1 VAREPVPRAAF
12 DDALRRL
19 DTAALASLVADI
31 WDARGCETRR
41 EGDRVVV
48 ERGGGPTTVHVHDGA
63 GRFGRTR
70 SPPAPDAVGADL
82 VVTNVPA
89 AGEGVRDAADLR
101 EALLY
106 AVPPA
111 TGDELCRRHLGIP
124 ARRDPGSPE
133 QSSARSTV
141 VVLAVVVV
149 LVAVALATGVPGGSN
164 GVDDAGRA
172 DVNGTPA
179 GDAGSPV
186 SEGAPSPAAG
196 EVAPG
201 VGRNGSIDVE
211 RVADTHARVLAGT
224 SYTWVVTYREYR
236 NGSRVDTVRWQV
248 AAAGPGRYNSTVTG
262 DERSRNSATTLGETA
277 YADGETRYERHPDGR
292 VSRERIDAADGEDDP
307 HVAAAT
313 RMISWY
319 LSAENVSVGQ
329 AGRSDDGRHYVF
341 AEDDP
346 WPGTEAERTV
356 AVVRDYGL
364 VDSLHRRHRI
374 AGTNTTV
381 VVAFEYRAT
390 GATTVDEPAWVAN
403 ATADA
408 AANRT

>member
-1 VAREPVPRAAF
+1 MAREPVSRAAF
-12 DDALRRL
+12 DDALRQL
-19 DTAALASLVADI
+19 DTAALTALVSDI
-31 WDARGCETRR
+31 WAARGYETRR

-48 ERGGGPTTVHVHDGA
+48 GRGGPTTVHVHDGA
-63 GRFGRTR
+63 GRFGRTHP
-70 SPPAPDAVGADL
+70 PPAPAAVGADL
-82 VVTNVPA
+82 VVTNVSA

-101 EALLY
+101 DALLY

-111 TGDELCRRHLGIP
+111 TGDALCRRHLGTP
-124 ARRDPGSPE
+124 ARHDPGSPE
-133 QSSARSTV
+133 QSSARLTV
-141 VVLAVVVV
+141 VVLAAVVV
-149 LVAVALATGVPGGSN
+149 LAGVALATGVPGGLN
-164 GVDDAGRA
+164 GVDDTDPTDVSGAPA
-172 DVNGTPA
+172 DDTE
-179 GDAGSPV
+179 SPV

-201 VGRNGSIDVE
+201 VGRNGSIDVD
-211 RVADTHARVLAGT
+211 RVADAHARVLAET

-236 NGSRVDTVRWQV
+236 NGSRVETVRWQV
-248 AAAGPGRYNSTVTG
+248 AVAGPGRYNSTVTG
-262 DERSRNSATTLGETA
+262 DERSRSSATTLGETA
-277 YADGETRYERHPDGR
+277 YADGKVRYERHPDGR
-292 VSRERIDAADGEDDP
+292 VSRERIDAADDEDDP

-341 AEDDP
+341 AEGDP

-364 VDSLHRRHRI
+364 VDSLHRRHRVV
-374 AGTNTTV
+374 GTNTTV

-390 GATTVDEPAWVAN
+390 GATTVDEPVWVAN
-403 ATADA
+403 AASDA
-408 AANRT
+408 AANRS